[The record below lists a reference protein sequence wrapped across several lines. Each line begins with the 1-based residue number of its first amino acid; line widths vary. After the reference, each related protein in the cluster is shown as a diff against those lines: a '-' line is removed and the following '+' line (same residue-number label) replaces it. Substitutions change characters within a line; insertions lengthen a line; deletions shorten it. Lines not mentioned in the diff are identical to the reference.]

1 MTYVCV
7 ATTTFGC
14 ALVLS
19 LLVESPLTRLGRY
32 LEDAIKHHSSKHRT
46 TANNNTANNS
56 SGSGRNGSSYVPL
69 KNDSNSSRV
78 SLSKQAFESRAE
90 AGFEA
95 AQQSPGFLSHTISGE
110 SQKLW
115 EHSERS
121 YDALAERRASEVIGS

>member
-32 LEDAIKHHSSKHRT
+32 LEDAIKHHSSRLK
-46 TANNNTANNS
+46 ANNSSTTANNS
-56 SGSGRNGSSYVPL
+56 SGNGSSSYVPL
-69 KNDSNSSRV
+69 KHDSNSNRV

-115 EHSERS
+115 EQGERS
-121 YDALAERRASEVIGS
+121 YDAMAERRASEVIGS

>member
-32 LEDAIKHHSSKHRT
+32 LEDAIKHHSSRLKANT
-46 TANNNTANNS
+46 NNSTANSTS
-56 SGSGRNGSSYVPL
+56 SGNGSSYVPL
-69 KNDSNSSRV
+69 KHESNSNRV

-95 AQQSPGFLSHTISGE
+95 AQQSPGFLSHTVSGE

-115 EHSERS
+115 EQGERR